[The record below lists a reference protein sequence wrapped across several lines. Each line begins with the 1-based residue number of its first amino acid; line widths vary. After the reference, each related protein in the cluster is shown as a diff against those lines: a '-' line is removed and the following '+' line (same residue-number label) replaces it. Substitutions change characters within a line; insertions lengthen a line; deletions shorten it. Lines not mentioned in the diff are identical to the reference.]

1 MWKKYI
7 NVFDNIE
14 AILISLVLS
23 VNVLRIFLGVS
34 DTNLLLYLVYV
45 FALFVLYIKY
55 HKKIVKMIK
64 SIRSL
69 KMSFA
74 FIVFIILYSII
85 SLLWSN
91 YESAILT
98 CCKFIVALIL
108 AFLCIFVP
116 SDKIKAI
123 GVYFVLLNI
132 IYSILCLTMMSRV
145 TLMFGNGMNYLNAT
159 LTLGFSFSIA
169 LVSLLIAFFNKN
181 LLLILC
187 WISLSALFFISLL
200 SFIARGVLIFP
211 PIIALCMIPFI
222 GKNHLRRTIFILG
235 ISIVIGY
242 FAIQYFMDL
251 ASDYGAS
258 RMLRL
263 FEDAEEEDR
272 FELWQQCS
280 FIMIE
285 KYWYFFGGGI
295 CAFSSTIY
303 YPHNIFLQILGE
315 FGIIPL
321 IVFLYMIIT
330 LFLKFFKLNKHVST
344 GGKWPLYFVFVGML
358 YYILTFSKSF
368 SLYDALPLFI
378 MMALLYGFHIDKAQV
393 KPIKYETKD
402 SRILQEM

>member
-132 IYSILCLTMMSRV
+132 IY
-145 TLMFGNGMNYLNAT
+145 
-159 LTLGFSFSIA
+159 SIA